1 MTLGRT
7 EAGLIKIKTGDS
19 GLRAVSCGCCGGQG
33 PSGPCGG
40 CPTFEDLTGATSV
53 GISHTPTG
61 ADPVGGYFDMVDPFT
76 AIEYVIEDGMQ
87 GTLVTGQSSAC
98 GAQISQNAY
107 GFTRFAGF
115 QISRQDGVCVAG
127 IFSGGSGGNGADFSV
142 IRQGSITVPVSQLFG
157 THSIPE
163 TGEACQAIF
172 EFDEETQE
180 TINVGSCY
188 PIESSST
195 VTIS

>member
-7 EAGLIKIKTGDS
+7 EAGLIKIKTGDA
-19 GLRAVSCGCCGGQG
+19 GLRAVSCGCCGQG

-87 GTLVTGQSSAC
+87 GTLVTGESSAC

-115 QISRQDGVCVAG
+115 HISRQDGVCVAE
-127 IFSGGSGGNGADFSV
+127 ISSGGSGGNGADFSA
-142 IRQGSITVPVSQLFG
+142 IWQGSITVPVSQLFG
-157 THSIPE
+157 THTVPE
-163 TGEACQAIF
+163 TGQSCYATWD
-172 EFDEETQE
+172 FDEVTQE
-180 TINVGSCY
+180 TIVTNNCY
-188 PIESSST
+188 PRETSST